1 MLNKSPKHILAA
13 CALIWNQAGDVLLV
27 RTERRGWEI
36 PGGQIE
42 EGETL
47 IQGLQREIY
56 EESGVRVS
64 IGRLAV
70 VNSNLDR
77 SVMIFGFQAQYLDGE
92 LRPSSET
99 PEVRWANP
107 KLALSLI
114 THSAAHQRVRDM
126 VDGRQRALYRAYR
139 TNPYRI
145 IESRE
150 LY

>member
-1 MLNKSPKHILAA
+1 MLNRLPKHILAA

-27 RTERRGWEI
+27 KTERRGWEI

-47 IQGLQREIY
+47 IQGLQREIH

-64 IGRLAV
+64 IGRLTV
-70 VNSNLDR
+70 VSSNLSR
-77 SVMIFGFQAQYLDGE
+77 SVVIFGFQAQYVDGA

-99 PEVRWANP
+99 PEVRWADP

-114 THSAAHQRVRDM
+114 THPAAHQRVRDM
-126 VDGRQRALYRAYR
+126 VDGRPRVLYRAYR
-139 TNPYRI
+139 MNPYRL